1 MSAVSECVH
10 TLMKE
15 GGGGE
20 GGKRMPHCQHYH
32 TIRPVIL
39 HMSCNIHVP
48 YTRKIWLC
56 PGSPHE
62 VR

>member
-1 MSAVSECVH
+1 MSVSIHES
-10 TLMKE
+10 KKGE
-15 GGGGE
+15 GEGRRE

-32 TIRPVIL
+32 TIRPVTL

-56 PGSPHE
+56 PGSPRE